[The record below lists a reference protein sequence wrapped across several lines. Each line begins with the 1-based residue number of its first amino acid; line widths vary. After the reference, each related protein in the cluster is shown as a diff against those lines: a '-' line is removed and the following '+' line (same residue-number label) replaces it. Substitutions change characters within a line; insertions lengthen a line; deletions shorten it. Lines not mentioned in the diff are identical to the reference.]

1 MNCRACRFNDI
12 RIEARELLETLSVVS
27 EDQTEGIPLVVF
39 DYNSIGRICDLL
51 DDQIEHKKVDLDLLD
66 DDEFVT
72 LSREDKETEEGQL
85 LGAVLGV
92 IRHGYEEHFEAEMLA
107 LRRCFWRNRTHREY
121 PNFLALLNKAIKPR
135 EFNAHG
141 VSLKFG
147 NSDI

>member
-1 MNCRACRFNDI
+1 M
-12 RIEARELLETLSVVS
+12 
-27 EDQTEGIPLVVF
+27 
-39 DYNSIGRICDLL
+39 

-66 DDEFVT
+66 DEFVT
-72 LSREDKETEEGQL
+72 LSREDKETEEAEL

-107 LRRCFWRNRTHREY
+107 LRSCFWRNRTHREY

-147 NSDI
+147 DADI